1 LELIAFN
8 ALPATFAP
16 DMWSHQ
22 YDQQV
27 NQIECSV
34 RENRPWNTNN
44 PDANIFGLEPHF
56 GCCTAN
62 LSQGWPK
69 FAAHL
74 WMRTQD
80 GGIAATAYAP
90 STLTTEIAGTLV
102 SIDLQTDYP
111 FRQTLTFTVTVAA
124 PVHFPLR
131 LRIPAW
137 AAGATLTVNGQNQV
151 IEKTSVFQTMEQR
164 WQGTTTVELTLPMQP
179 RRITRPQNTVAISRG
194 PLVYALP
201 IGEDW
206 RRIHV
211 DKPLRELPHADW
223 EVHPATA
230 WNYALLLANSDLADT
245 IQFTEHPLVSPHFVP
260 DTPPVSATVKGRR
273 MPGWTNENGSAGPL
287 PTGGTAATEPIEQLR
302 LIPYGCT
309 NLRITEFPTID

>member
-1 LELIAFN
+1 
-8 ALPATFAP
+8 
-16 DMWSHQ
+16 MWSHQ

-273 MPGWTNENGSAGPL
+273 MPGPTRTAPL
-287 PTGGTAATEPIEQLR
+287 ARYPQVAQLQLNR
-302 LIPYGCT
+302 LNNCG
-309 NLRITEFPTID
+309 